1 MRIDGKRSLRLLPT
15 VSAVLGLL
23 FVGASAIPAYA
34 DSIRERQWHL
44 DAMHADDMW
53 KSTTGRGVTV
63 AVIDSGVDDSL
74 ADLKGQVLD
83 GTDFS
88 SQRGDEHTDIDGHGT
103 GIAALI
109 AATGARGSLNGSY
122 GLAPGTKILPIRMRY
137 STEDFG
143 QVDARAA
150 FSRTLSE
157 AIRYAADS
165 KAQIINL
172 SLAASNSP
180 GRKNVS
186 TPQLENAVKYALSKG
201 KLLFAG
207 VGNDGDKSNLP
218 EYPAATPGV
227 VGIGAADEN
236 GKIAPFSQRGA
247 QVDLVAP
254 GVDMIHACPDGSE
267 ICETEGTSDAT
278 AIASAS
284 AALIWSEH
292 PSWTNNQVLRVMLNT
307 ASKPSGG
314 EKRSDYVGYGGVR
327 PRIALESPGDP
338 GPADKYPLPELA
350 AAASA
355 SPSSQPSES
364 SGSASARG
372 EAEGKQETTTAS
384 KTDDSQNAPLW
395 IGLGIAAAA
404 ALIGAAV
411 AVPALRVRR
420 NRAAAPTTPTAP
432 PVPPAY
438 QPYVQPQQQYPPYG
452 PPTGHAPGTPTDGTP
467 RLPGQHP

>member
-1 MRIDGKRSLRLLPT
+1 
-15 VSAVLGLL
+15 
-23 FVGASAIPAYA
+23 
-34 DSIRERQWHL
+34 
-44 DAMHADDMW
+44 
-53 KSTTGRGVTV
+53 
-63 AVIDSGVDDSL
+63 
-74 ADLKGQVLD
+74 
-83 GTDFS
+83 
-88 SQRGDEHTDIDGHGT
+88 
-103 GIAALI
+103 
-109 AATGARGSLNGSY
+109 
-122 GLAPGTKILPIRMRY
+122 
-137 STEDFG
+137 
-143 QVDARAA
+143 
-150 FSRTLSE
+150 
-157 AIRYAADS
+157 
-165 KAQIINL
+165 
-172 SLAASNSP
+172 
-180 GRKNVS
+180 VS

-338 GPADKYPLPELA
+338 GPADKYPLPDLA